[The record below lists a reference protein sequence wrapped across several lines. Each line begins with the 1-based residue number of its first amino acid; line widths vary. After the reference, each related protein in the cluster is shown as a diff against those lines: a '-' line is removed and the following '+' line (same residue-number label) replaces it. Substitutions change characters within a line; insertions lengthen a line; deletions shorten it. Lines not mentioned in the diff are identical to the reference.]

1 MLSQNDPEIFDL
13 INKEVAL
20 QQDNIIL
27 IASENYV
34 SRDVMEAEASVFTNK
49 YAEGYPGSRYYS
61 GCEIV
66 DTIENLAISRVKE
79 LFQAEHA
86 NVQPHSGSQANMAAY
101 FAVIKPGDTVLGM
114 SLAHGGHLTHGSPVS
129 FSGKLFRFVHYGV
142 NRKTEL
148 LDYDEVQ
155 NLALQHRPALIVA
168 GASAYSRIIDFARLR
183 NIADT
188 VGARLMIDMAHISG
202 LVAAGIHPSPVPYA
216 DIVTSTTHKTLRG
229 PRGGFI
235 LCRQELAA
243 KVDSAVFPGVQ
254 GGPLEQII
262 AAKAVAFKLAMQPE
276 FKNYQKSVVENARVL
291 AEELQKLGL
300 RIVSGGTD
308 NHLMLV
314 DLSRTGITGNI
325 CEKALDAIGICVNR
339 NAIPFDPQPPRIASG
354 IRLGT
359 PVVTTR
365 GFGPAEMKQIA
376 HIIYEVITHIDD
388 SGVKN
393 KAQKAV
399 LELCHRF
406 PVPDSTP
413 GE

>member
-243 KVDSAVFPGVQ
+243 KVDSAVFPGIQ

>member
-1 MLSQNDPEIFDL
+1 
-13 INKEVAL
+13 
-20 QQDNIIL
+20 
-27 IASENYV
+27 
-34 SRDVMEAEASVFTNK
+34 
-49 YAEGYPGSRYYS
+49 
-61 GCEIV
+61 
-66 DTIENLAISRVKE
+66 
-79 LFQAEHA
+79 
-86 NVQPHSGSQANMAAY
+86 MAAY

>member
-1 MLSQNDPEIFDL
+1 MLSERDPKIFDL
-13 INKEVAL
+13 INKETQL
-20 QQDNIIL
+20 QRDNIIL

-34 SRDVMEAEASVFTNK
+34 SWDVLEAEASVLTNK
-49 YAEGYPGSRYYS
+49 YAEGYPGARYYS
-61 GCEIV
+61 GCGIIDEI
-66 DTIENLAISRVKE
+66 ERLAISRVKE
-79 LFQAEHA
+79 LFHAEYA

-101 FAVIKPGDTVLGM
+101 FAVLQPGDTILGM

-129 FSGKLFRFVHYGV
+129 FSGKLFHFVHYGV

-148 LDYDEVQ
+148 LDYNEVR
-155 NLALQHRPALIVA
+155 NLALQYRPKLIVS

-183 NIADT
+183 NIADA
-188 VGARLMIDMAHISG
+188 VGARLMVDMAHIAG
-202 LVAAGIHPSPVPYA
+202 LVAAGVHPSPVPYA

-235 LCRQELAA
+235 LCRQELA
-243 KVDSAVFPGVQ
+243 KKIDSAVFPGVQ

-262 AAKAVAFKLAMQPE
+262 AAKAVAFVEAMRPE
-276 FKNYQKSVVENARVL
+276 FKTYQKAVVENACIL

-314 DLSRTGITGNI
+314 DLSSTGITGNT
-325 CEKALDAIGICVNR
+325 CEKALEAIGICVNR
-339 NAIPFDPQPPRIASG
+339 NAIPFDTQSPRITSG

-365 GFGPAEMKQIA
+365 GFGPTEIRQVAR
-376 HIIYEVITHIDD
+376 IIYEIITNIDD
-388 SGVKN
+388 VDIKMR
-393 KAQKAV
+393 AQKEV
-399 LELCHRF
+399 LEICHRF
-406 PVPDSTP
+406 PVSSPP
-413 GE
+413 WWN

>member
-66 DTIENLAISRVKE
+66 DTIESLAISRVKE

-243 KVDSAVFPGVQ
+243 KVDSAVFPGIQ

>member
-66 DTIENLAISRVKE
+66 DTIESLAISRVKE